1 MSQPL
6 LRLVWVNEAI
16 LAQRN
21 RDKPA
26 KSTIQDANPPPAQ
39 QPHWFTLIAP
49 GIAFLLATIA
59 GAFFFGTLNTKT
71 DFGERVARVESRLD
85 VFESAVRKQLI
96 AKAQEL
102 LGTSN
107 VQVALINQRSDI
119 IFPFSE
125 KRPLPVTGAKG
136 QKEWF
141 VDYEIEGIKNK
152 SVILRAKIEEEV
164 GGKITRTVYDRRIQ
178 IKLPIEEKRVTYDFM
193 FEEDK
198 VGFSTPP
205 VRLEIVILEQIGTET
220 LVVALGLSLTPEKKQ
235 T

>member
-16 LAQRN
+16 LAQQN

-26 KSTIQDANPPPAQ
+26 KSTMQDAKTPSTQ

-49 GIAFLLATIA
+49 GITFLLAIIA
-59 GAFFFGTLNTKT
+59 GAFFFGILNMKT
-71 DFGERVARVESRLD
+71 DFGERIARVESRLD
-85 VFESAVRKQLI
+85 VFESVVRKQLI
-96 AKAQEL
+96 TKAQEL

-107 VQVALINQRSDI
+107 VQVALINQRADI

-125 KRPLPVTGAKG
+125 KRPLPVTGTKG

-141 VDYEIEGIKNK
+141 VGYEIEGIKNNL
-152 SVILRAKIEEEV
+152 VILRTKIEEEV
-164 GGKITRTVYDRRIQ
+164 GGKIIRTLYDRRIE
-178 IKLPIEEKRVTYDFM
+178 IKLPIEEKRVTYDFK
-193 FEEDK
+193 FED
-198 VGFSTPP
+198 GFSTPP
-205 VRLEIVILEQIGTET
+205 VRLEIVILEQVSAET